1 MEKKNYRQALC
12 SCPRWK
18 TFVKVSESSTAKTTK
33 AEKIR
38 FLNFFFALPLNPPM
52 DSDLNFFFSPSP
64 ALPAKSHLRA
74 KISFN
79 LSTAHGL
86 VYGSKVGQRRSEPNR
101 NELKSSWILFFIF
114 LNIFVPDDDGEVHET
129 PGHFSWRLQW
139 ACKKRN
145 EFFLFSLVWNL
156 VWYRKLCHFPFPTRI
171 LSLAMLV

>member
-1 MEKKNYRQALC
+1 MEKKNYRQALY

-18 TFVKVSESSTAKTTK
+18 TFVKVSESSSAKTTK

-64 ALPAKSHLRA
+64 ALPAKFHLRA

-114 LNIFVPDDDGEVHET
+114 LKYFRAPGEVHET

-156 VWYRKLCHFPFPTRI
+156 VWYRKLCHFPHES
-171 LSLAMLV
+171 SLAMLV